1 MSKYIDTKVTIWCR
15 YNLDDKADLSI
26 IEDKIKNGY
35 SVIEAIDE
43 QNSFVDFEYLF
54 ETEEPVQNAL
64 GEDIY
69 EIYENG
75 ELVSGSNVI

>member
-1 MSKYIDTKVTIWCR
+1 MSKYIDAKVTVWCR

-54 ETEEPVQNAL
+54 ETEEPVQNVL
-64 GEDIY
+64 GENIY

-75 ELVSGSNVI
+75 ELVSESNVI

>member
-1 MSKYIDTKVTIWCR
+1 MSKYIDTKVTVWCR

-54 ETEEPVQNAL
+54 ETEEPVQNTL
-64 GEDIY
+64 GENIY
-69 EIYENG
+69 KIYKNG
-75 ELVSGSNVI
+75 ELISESNMV

>member
-1 MSKYIDTKVTIWCR
+1 MSKYIDTKVTVWCR

-43 QNSFVDFEYLF
+43 QNSLVDFEYLF
-54 ETEEPVQNAL
+54 ETEESVQNIL
-64 GEDIY
+64 GEIIY
-69 EIYENG
+69 EIYENDK
-75 ELVSGSNVI
+75 LVSRSNVI

>member
-1 MSKYIDTKVTIWCR
+1 MSKYIDVKVTVWCR

-54 ETEEPVQNAL
+54 ETEEPVQNTL
-64 GEDIY
+64 GEIVY

-75 ELVSGSNVI
+75 ELVSKSNVV

>member
-1 MSKYIDTKVTIWCR
+1 MSKYIDAKVTVWCR

-54 ETEEPVQNAL
+54 ETEEPVQNTL
-64 GEDIY
+64 GENIY

-75 ELVSGSNVI
+75 ELVSESNVV

>member
-1 MSKYIDTKVTIWCR
+1 MSKYIDTKVTVWCR

-64 GEDIY
+64 GENIY
-69 EIYENG
+69 EVYENG
-75 ELVSGSNVI
+75 ELVSESNVI

>member
-1 MSKYIDTKVTIWCR
+1 MNKYIDTKVTIWCR

-54 ETEEPVQNAL
+54 ETEEPVQNTL
-64 GEDIY
+64 GEIIY
-69 EIYENG
+69 EIYENDK
-75 ELVSGSNVI
+75 LVSESNIV

>member
-35 SVIEAIDE
+35 PVIEAIDE
-43 QNSFVDFEYLF
+43 
-54 ETEEPVQNAL
+54 
-64 GEDIY
+64 
-69 EIYENG
+69 
-75 ELVSGSNVI
+75 

>member
-1 MSKYIDTKVTIWCR
+1 MSKYIDAKVTVWCR
-15 YNLDDKADLSI
+15 YNLDDKSDLSI

-54 ETEEPVQNAL
+54 ETEEPVQNVL
-64 GEDIY
+64 GENIY

-75 ELVSGSNVI
+75 ELVSESNVI

>member
-1 MSKYIDTKVTIWCR
+1 MSKYIDAKVTIWCR
-15 YNLDDKADLSI
+15 YNLDDKSDLSI

-54 ETEEPVQNAL
+54 DTEEPVRNIL
-64 GEDIY
+64 GENIY
-69 EIYENG
+69 EIYDNDK
-75 ELVSGSNVI
+75 LVSESNIV

>member
-1 MSKYIDTKVTIWCR
+1 MSKYIDTKVTVWCR
-15 YNLDDKADLSI
+15 YNLDDKVDLSI

-43 QNSFVDFEYLF
+43 QNYFVDFEYLF
-54 ETEEPVQNAL
+54 ETEEPVQNTL
-64 GEDIY
+64 GENIY

-75 ELVSGSNVI
+75 ELVSESNVV

>member
-1 MSKYIDTKVTIWCR
+1 MSKYIDAKVTVWCR
-15 YNLDDKADLSI
+15 YNLDNKADLSI

-54 ETEEPVQNAL
+54 ETEEPVQNTL
-64 GEDIY
+64 GEIIY
-69 EIYENG
+69 EIYENDKLIS
-75 ELVSGSNVI
+75 ESNIV